1 MTEIGVIAHT
11 QKTLG
16 GGLSELRRLLAK
28 GGHHDVPWAEISK
41 SRLAPQHVR
50 EMVHAGVERI
60 IVWGG
65 DGTVRR
71 CIHTLVDEKMADV
84 SLGVLPAG
92 TANLLATNL
101 LIPTDLESALQIAVC
116 GEARLLDVGE
126 MNGKCFAVMGGT
138 GFDALMIK
146 DADEHRLK
154 ERFGR
159 LGYVGATLRN
169 SSARPARVSI
179 EIDGRPWFTGDA
191 SCVLTAN
198 VGTILGGIEPFPDA
212 SPTDGRLEVGV
223 VQARTRRDWARVA
236 ARAVT
241 GSVEFSPFVTT
252 TSCRDMEIVLDK
264 PWPWEIDGGAKPKT
278 KKYSVRCL
286 PDAVRICQPE
296 VVT

>member
-11 QKTLG
+11 EKTFG

-28 GGHHDVPWAEISK
+28 AGHADVAWAEIGK
-41 SRLAPQHVR
+41 SRLAPDRVR
-50 EMVHAGVERI
+50 EMVQGGVERI

-71 CIHTLVDEKMADV
+71 CIHTVVNDKMNDV
-84 SLGVLPAG
+84 TLGVLPAG
-92 TANLLATNL
+92 TANLLARN
-101 LIPTDLESALQIAVC
+101 LQIPSDLAAAVQVAVC
-116 GEARLLDVGE
+116 GEARPLDVGE

-138 GFDALMIK
+138 GFDAMMIK
-146 DADEHRLK
+146 DADDHRLK

-159 LGYVGATLRN
+159 AGYVGATIRN
-169 SSARPARVSI
+169 SSVRPTGVSI
-179 EIDGRPWFTGDA
+179 HVDGKLWFTGDA

-198 VGTILGGIEPFPDA
+198 VGTILGGIEAFPDA

-223 VQARTRRDWARVA
+223 IQARTRREWARLA

-241 GSVEFSPFVTT
+241 GRLEFSPFVVT
-252 TSCRDMEIVLDK
+252 TSCQDLDIVLDTS
-264 PWPWEIDGGAKPKT
+264 WPWEIDGGDRPKAKKFA
-278 KKYSVRCL
+278 VRCL

-296 VVT
+296 VVS